1 MNREAATELARRIK
15 RSHRSIVPLEEWTD
29 YLAGPF
35 EHEIAV
41 ATVDALRETDPL
53 IPRDFGNKYREL
65 ARRAQVS
72 NVHPHEWPTLD
83 GPRLTREER
92 ERLLTA
98 AGAKRE
104 LITNRAPG
112 SL

>member
-1 MNREAATELARRIK
+1 MNREDASELARRIK

-35 EHEIAV
+35 EHDLAT

-65 ARRAQVS
+65 ARREAS
-72 NVHPHEWPTLD
+72 SVHPHEWPSAPS
-83 GPRLTREER
+83 GPRLTREQR
-92 ERLLTA
+92 EAILRA
-98 AGAKRE
+98 NGAEWALNKRKE
-104 LITNRAPG
+104 SA
-112 SL
+112 

>member
-1 MNREAATELARRIK
+1 MNREDATELAKRIK

-65 ARRAQVS
+65 ARRPVVAPLEPVADEPRMS
-72 NVHPHEWPTLD
+72 LD
-83 GPRLTREER
+83 EVRA
-92 ERLLTA
+92 LLTA
-98 AGAKRE
+98 AGAPRRLISKRTE
-104 LITNRAPG
+104 GFL
-112 SL
+112 